1 MLRTIR
7 AAVGITGLVVL
18 TSCITSERHREVLS
32 ANEVL
37 RDQLADI
44 KRNNIEY
51 QNEVRRL
58 EGEIHRMEPLV
69 KDAAYLKS
77 QKALLQS
84 IMDRL
89 PKGGKIP
96 GVETV
101 NIDAGVALRVQG
113 QVLFGSGSAVL
124 STSGKNTL
132 RQLVTA
138 VSSHDRRVRIDG
150 HTDSDPIRRSK
161 WKSNIELSAARA
173 IAVRAFLAESGVPKS
188 KMAIAG
194 FGEFVPIDPK
204 NKGRNR
210 RVEIVLLR

>member
-1 MLRTIR
+1 MLRTVR

-18 TSCITSERHREVLS
+18 ISCITPERHREVLS

-44 KRNNIEY
+44 KRSNIEY

-58 EGEIHRMEPLV
+58 EGEVQRMEPLV
-69 KDAAYLKS
+69 QDAAYLKR
-77 QKALLQS
+77 QKARLQS

-101 NIDAGVALRVQG
+101 NIGAGVALRVQG
-113 QVLFGSGSAVL
+113 QVLFSSGSAVL
-124 STSGKNTL
+124 SASGQNTL
-132 RQLVTA
+132 RQLVDT
-138 VSSHDRRVRIDG
+138 VKSYERKVRIDG

-161 WKSNIELSAARA
+161 WKSNTELSAARA
-173 IAVRAFLAESGVPKS
+173 IAVREFLVKAGVAPG
-188 KMAIAG
+188 KMGIAG

-204 NKGRNR
+204 DKVRNR